1 MVIRLKSF
9 LGPRRPWYEIPL
21 RKPIDGRT
29 TGTTGR
35 HDDYPETVMDIAHRH
50 ADIFDRHPSGRH
62 SVGDRRSG
70 TRLRAGHVVEH
81 GRGPGRKQRKRR
93 ERAENFM
100 SGTVCA
106 KIELLCSNRS
116 GTPSYLFVFAV
127 FQVDSHLA
135 CVNCVRWSNSGKYL
149 ASGGD
154 DKIIMIWSLTKYPN
168 SGNIVFG
175 TKNIV
180 NIETWKCMFT
190 LRSHS
195 GDILDLA
202 WSPRDTYLASC
213 SVDNSIIIWD
223 AQKFPTVH
231 KVLSGHTG
239 LVKGVSWDPIGKYL
253 SSQSDDKSLRIWRTS
268 DWQTDTIVTTPFKDC
283 GGNTAVLRHSWS
295 PDGQYL
301 ISAHAMNNTGPV
313 AKVIERDGWTYE
325 KDYVGHRKAINCVRF
340 SSSIMER
347 KVGKKTHQMCLC
359 AVGSRDSN
367 VSVWLTG
374 LKRPVVVLESLFQG
388 PVLDLSWSK
397 NGLNLYACSFD
408 GSIAILIFDQKDIGK
423 ALSDQEKNA
432 IYEKIYGISP
442 LERHNN
448 TLLIENPAIL
458 KMNGVQQTEVK
469 NVDPKNEV
477 KHPPKNVNKPIL
489 PILKKQ
495 IETRTSDG
503 RRRITPIFIPPTPD
517 NAEEINVLPFSSSS
531 ESKSQVVVERVDSV
545 IEPNISNSCSNFSQE
560 SQTPTIIDSTVPRST
575 PSSVL
580 QISPNKVESKKKT
593 EPVALVSNLFSTK
606 KIKFNPVED
615 EHSTDIRP
623 NIDQTTLQKRRFT
636 ISDQGADKVVVEND
650 QCNSINGPISK
661 IKVYKNSLLA
671 WEKVFGSNIIKYCAN
686 KTLSLIIVALN
697 NCTIHV
703 LEAKNG
709 LLTCPPYVLSSPVT
723 SISSNNHYLLGMTQ
737 NSLSVWNIHKQEC
750 VLHEEKLNTL
760 VCSNKNKPV
769 NVQKCMLTENGTTI
783 ITLTT
788 GKSYMF
794 SISAKCWMM
803 IGDSGDAIY
812 SNSAQKNKH
821 IGLNKNSAKYPLS
834 VMQAYSSKYKSNLDF
849 KDSEGISALCSKAF
863 LEQQMSAALAL
874 ESDKEYKYWLMAYV
888 SFLTDRE
895 DCESLRFLCQDLLGV
910 SHSYSSHNKV
920 VTILGMSKHE
930 LLKEVLV
937 IVAGSRSTQRLFTE
951 FHDQLQQMSQ
961 L

>member
-1 MVIRLKSF
+1 M
-9 LGPRRPWYEIPL
+9 
-21 RKPIDGRT
+21 
-29 TGTTGR
+29 
-35 HDDYPETVMDIAHRH
+35 
-50 ADIFDRHPSGRH
+50 
-62 SVGDRRSG
+62 
-70 TRLRAGHVVEH
+70 
-81 GRGPGRKQRKRR
+81 
-93 ERAENFM
+93 
-100 SGTVCA
+100 
-106 KIELLCSNRS
+106 
-116 GTPSYLFVFAV
+116 
-127 FQVDSHLA
+127 DSHLA

-202 WSPRDTYLASC
+202 WSPRDSYLASC
-213 SVDNSIIIWD
+213 SVDNTIIIWN

-239 LVKGVSWDPIGKYL
+239 LVKGVSWDPVGKYL

-301 ISAHAMNNTGPV
+301 VSAHAMNNTGPV

-340 SSSIMER
+340 SNSMIER
-347 KVGKKTHQMCLC
+347 KISKKTHYMSLC

-367 VSVWLTG
+367 VSVWITA
-374 LKRPVVVLESLFQG
+374 LKRPVVVLENLFQG

-408 GSIAILIFDQKDIGK
+408 GSIAILIFDEKDIGK
-423 ALSDQEKNA
+423 ALSDQEKNT
-432 IYEKIYGISP
+432 IYKKLYGISP
-442 LERHNN
+442 LERQN

-458 KMNGVQQTEVK
+458 KMNGAQPFKVQKVENQKYVK
-469 NVDPKNEV
+469 QPTKNLT
-477 KHPPKNVNKPIL
+477 KPVP

-517 NAEEINVLPFSSSS
+517 NAEEMNVLPFSSSC
-531 ESKSQVVVERVDSV
+531 ESKSQVVVERVNDI

-560 SQTPTIIDSTVPRST
+560 SQNPTIIDSTIPRST
-575 PSSVL
+575 PSSVF
-580 QISPNKVESKKKT
+580 QTSPNKVESKKRP
-593 EPVALVSNLFSTK
+593 EPVSLISNLFSTK
-606 KIKFNPVED
+606 KIKFNNIED
-615 EHSTDIRP
+615 DELSTDVKHHFSQSTP
-623 NIDQTTLQKRRFT
+623 QKRKFT
-636 ISDQGADKVVVEND
+636 ISNQYTDRVVVEND
-650 QCNSINGPISK
+650 TFNTINGPISK
-661 IKVYKNSLLA
+661 IKVYSNNVVA
-671 WEKVFGSNIIKYCAN
+671 WEKVFSSSVIKYCSN
-686 KTLSLIIVALN
+686 KSLSLIIVALS

-703 LEAKNG
+703 IGSKNG
-709 LLTCPPYVLSSPVT
+709 LLICPPYVLSSPVT
-723 SISSNNHYLLGMTQ
+723 SISSNNNYLLCMTQ
-737 NSLSVWNIHKQEC
+737 HSLSVWDIDKQEC
-750 VLHEEKLNTL
+750 ILHEEKLNTL
-760 VCSNKNKPV
+760 ICSNKNKPI
-769 NVQKCMLTENGTTI
+769 NVQKCMLTENGTSI

-794 SISAKCWMM
+794 SMRAKCWMM

-812 SNSAQKNKH
+812 SNSSQKNKH
-821 IGLNKNSAKYPLS
+821 IGLNKTSEKYPLS

-849 KDSEGISALCSKAF
+849 KDTGSGISELCSKAF

-888 SFLTDRE
+888 SFLTERE
-895 DCESLRFLCQDLLGV
+895 DSEQLRYLCQDLLGV
-910 SHSYSSHNKV
+910 SHGYSNHKKV
-920 VTILGMSKHE
+920 ETIIGMSKHE

-951 FHDQLQQMSQ
+951 FHDQLQQMSH
-961 L
+961 

>member
-1 MVIRLKSF
+1 MV
-9 LGPRRPWYEIPL
+9 W
-21 RKPIDGRT
+21 T
-29 TGTTGR
+29 
-35 HDDYPETVMDIAHRH
+35 
-50 ADIFDRHPSGRH
+50 
-62 SVGDRRSG
+62 
-70 TRLRAGHVVEH
+70 
-81 GRGPGRKQRKRR
+81 
-93 ERAENFM
+93 
-100 SGTVCA
+100 
-106 KIELLCSNRS
+106 
-116 GTPSYLFVFAV
+116 
-127 FQVDSHLA
+127 
-135 CVNCVRWSNSGKYL
+135 
-149 ASGGD
+149 
-154 DKIIMIWSLTKYPN
+154 LTKYPN

-213 SVDNSIIIWD
+213 SVDNTIIIWD
-223 AQKFPTVH
+223 AQKFPNVH

-268 DWQTDTIVTTPFKDC
+268 DWQTDMVVTAPFEEC

-301 ISAHAMNNTGPV
+301 VSAHAMNNTGPV
-313 AKVIERDGWTYE
+313 AKVIERDGWTYD

-340 SSSIMER
+340 SGSIMER
-347 KVGKKTHQMCLC
+347 KAGKKKHHMCLC

-408 GSIAILIFDQKDIGK
+408 GTIAILIFNQNDIGK
-423 ALSDQEKNA
+423 ALTDQEKNT
-432 IYEKIYGISP
+432 IYEKMYGVSL

-458 KMNGVQQTEVK
+458 KMNGAQPTSEVRK
-469 NVDPKNEV
+469 VDTTIEIKQPNKSVV
-477 KHPPKNVNKPIL
+477 KPSL
-489 PILKKQ
+489 PVLKKQ

-503 RRRITPIFIPPTPD
+503 RRRITPIFIPPTLD
-517 NAEEINVLPFSSSS
+517 NAEEINILPFSSSS
-531 ESKSQVVVERVDSV
+531 ESKSRVVVERVNNI

-560 SQTPTIIDSTVPRST
+560 SQTPTIIDSTIPKNT

-580 QISPNKVESKKKT
+580 QVSPNKVESKKRS
-593 EPVALVSNLFSTK
+593 EPVMLTSNMFSTK
-606 KIKFNPVED
+606 KIKFNVIED
-615 EHSTDIRP
+615 DHTVDDKP
-623 NIDQTTLQKRRFT
+623 NLIPTTVQSRKFI
-636 ISDQGADKVVVEND
+636 ISNQSSDRIVVEND
-650 QCNSINGPISK
+650 KCNTINGPISK
-661 IKVYKNSLLA
+661 IKVFSNNVII
-671 WEKVFGSNIIKYCAN
+671 WEKVFSSNVVKYCSN
-686 KTLSLIIVALN
+686 KTLSLVIVALS
-697 NCTIHV
+697 NCTV
-703 LEAKNG
+703 QLMESKNG
-709 LLTCPPYVLSSPVT
+709 LLKCPPYVLSSLVT
-723 SISSNNHYLLGMTQ
+723 SISSNSHYLLCITQ
-737 NSLSVWNIHKQEC
+737 YSFSVWNIYKQEC

-760 VCSNKNKPV
+760 ISSNKNKPV
-769 NVQKCMLTENGTTI
+769 NVQKCMLTENGTSI

-794 SISAKCWMM
+794 SLSAKCWMM
-803 IGDSGDAIY
+803 IGDSGDAVY
-812 SNSAQKNKH
+812 SYSSQKNKH
-821 IGLNKNSAKYPLS
+821 NGLKNNADYPLN
-834 VMQAYSSKYKSNLDF
+834 VMQAHSSKYKSNLDI
-849 KDSEGISALCSKAF
+849 KDTEGVSELCSKAF

-874 ESDKEYKYWLMAYV
+874 KSEKEYKYWLLAYV

-895 DCESLRFLCQDLLGV
+895 DSNRLRYLCQDLLGV
-910 SHSYSSHNKV
+910 SHSYSSNKQV
-920 VTILGMSKHE
+920 ETVLGMSKHE

-937 IVAGSRSTQRLFTE
+937 IVASSRNTQRIFTE
-951 FHDQLQQMSQ
+951 FHDQLQEMSE

>member
-1 MVIRLKSF
+1 
-9 LGPRRPWYEIPL
+9 
-21 RKPIDGRT
+21 
-29 TGTTGR
+29 
-35 HDDYPETVMDIAHRH
+35 
-50 ADIFDRHPSGRH
+50 
-62 SVGDRRSG
+62 
-70 TRLRAGHVVEH
+70 
-81 GRGPGRKQRKRR
+81 
-93 ERAENFM
+93 
-100 SGTVCA
+100 
-106 KIELLCSNRS
+106 
-116 GTPSYLFVFAV
+116 
-127 FQVDSHLA
+127 
-135 CVNCVRWSNSGKYL
+135 
-149 ASGGD
+149 
-154 DKIIMIWSLTKYPN
+154 MIWSLTKYPN

-180 NIETWKCMFT
+180 NIETWKCLFT
-190 LRSHS
+190 LRLHS

-202 WSPRDTYLASC
+202 WSPQDIYLATA
-213 SVDNSIIIWD
+213 SVDNSIIVWD
-223 AQKFPTVH
+223 AKKFPAAH

-239 LVKGVSWDPIGKYL
+239 LVKGVSWDPVGKYL

-268 DWQTDTIVTTPFKDC
+268 DWQTDIVVTTPFENC

-295 PDGQYL
+295 PDGQFL

-340 SSSIMER
+340 SSSIMKR
-347 KVGKKTHQMCLC
+347 DVGKKSHHMCLC
-359 AVGSRDSN
+359 AVGARDSN

-374 LKRPVVVLESLFQG
+374 LKRPIVVLESLFQG

-397 NGLNLYACSFD
+397 NGLTLYACSFD

-423 ALSDQEKNA
+423 TLTDREKDA
-432 IYEKIYGISP
+432 MYEKMYGISL

-448 TLLIENPAIL
+448 TVLIENPAIL
-458 KMNGVQQTEVK
+458 KMNGVSHNDIKKVDVK
-469 NVDPKNEV
+469 KEIKPTPKNLV
-477 KHPPKNVNKPIL
+477 KPSP

-503 RRRITPIFIPPTPD
+503 RRRITPIFIPPTSD
-517 NAEEINVLPFSSSS
+517 NVEEVNVLPFSSSC
-531 ESKSQVVVERVDSV
+531 ETKSQVVVERVDDV

-560 SQTPTIIDSTVPRST
+560 SQTIIDSVTPRSI

-580 QISPNKVESKKKT
+580 QTSPNKIDSKKKQ
-593 EPVALVSNLFSTK
+593 EPVELVSNLFYTK
-606 KIKFNPVED
+606 KIKFNTVDD
-615 EHSTDIRP
+615 EVSTEARP
-623 NIDQTTLQKRRFT
+623 NISQNNIQKRRFIIT
-636 ISDQGADKVVVEND
+636 DQGIDRVVVEND
-650 QCNSINGPISK
+650 KCNTINGPISK
-661 IKVYKNSLLA
+661 IKFFNNNSVV
-671 WEKVFGSNIIKYCAN
+671 WEKVFSSSVIKYCVN
-686 KTLSLIIVALN
+686 KPLSLIIVALN
-697 NCTIHV
+697 NCTIHI
-703 LEAKNG
+703 LETKNG
-709 LLTCPPYVLSSPVT
+709 SLICPPYVLSSPVT
-723 SISSNNHYLLGMTQ
+723 SISSNNHYLLCMTQ

-769 NVQKCMLTENGTTI
+769 SVQKCMLTENGTSI

-803 IGDSGDAIY
+803 IGDSGDAVY
-812 SNSAQKNKH
+812 SNSSQKNKH
-821 IGLNKNSAKYPLS
+821 NGLIKSSNKYPLS
-834 VMQAYSSKYKSNLDF
+834 VMQAYSSKYKSHMDF
-849 KDSEGISALCSKAF
+849 NDTEGINELCSKAF

-888 SFLTDRE
+888 SFLTERE
-895 DCESLRFLCQDLLGV
+895 DSESLRYLCQDLLGV
-910 SHSYSSHNKV
+910 SHGYSSHKKV
-920 VTILGMSKHE
+920 NMVLGMSKHE

-951 FHDQLQQMSQ
+951 FHDQLQQMSH

>member
-1 MVIRLKSF
+1 V
-9 LGPRRPWYEIPL
+9 
-21 RKPIDGRT
+21 
-29 TGTTGR
+29 
-35 HDDYPETVMDIAHRH
+35 
-50 ADIFDRHPSGRH
+50 
-62 SVGDRRSG
+62 
-70 TRLRAGHVVEH
+70 
-81 GRGPGRKQRKRR
+81 QQ
-93 ERAENFM
+93 
-100 SGTVCA
+100 
-106 KIELLCSNRS
+106 
-116 GTPSYLFVFAV
+116 

-154 DKIIMIWSLTKYPN
+154 DKVVMVWTLTKYPN

-175 TKNIV
+175 TKNVV
-180 NIETWKCMFT
+180 NIETWKCIFT

-213 SVDNSIIIWD
+213 SVDNTIIIWD

-268 DWQTDTIVTTPFKDC
+268 DWQTDTIVTAPFKEC

-301 ISAHAMNNTGPV
+301 VSAHAMNNTGPV
-313 AKVIERDGWTYE
+313 AKVIERDGWKCD

-340 SSSIMER
+340 SCSIMLR
-347 KVGKKTHQMCLC
+347 KIGKKKQNTCLC

-367 VSVWLTG
+367 ISVWLTS
-374 LKRPVVVLESLFQG
+374 LKRPIVVLENLFQG

-397 NGLNLYACSFD
+397 NGLNMYACSFD
-408 GSIAILIFDQKDIGK
+408 GTISILMFDQNDIGK
-423 ALSDQEKNA
+423 ALSDQEKNS
-432 IYEKIYGISP
+432 ICEKMYGVSL

-458 KMNGVQQTEVK
+458 KMNGVQPPVEVK
-469 NVDPKNEV
+469 NVDSTKEI
-477 KHPPKNVNKPIL
+477 KQLTKNVVKPSL
-489 PILKKQ
+489 PVLKKQ

-503 RRRITPIFIPPTPD
+503 RRRITPIFIPPTSD

-531 ESKSQVVVERVDSV
+531 ESKSRVVVERVNDI

-560 SQTPTIIDSTVPRST
+560 SQTPTIIDSTIPKNV

-580 QISPNKVESKKKT
+580 QVSPNKGESKKKAD
-593 EPVALVSNLFSTK
+593 PVTASSSLFLTK
-606 KIKFNPVED
+606 KMKSNPVED
-615 EHSTDIRP
+615 NLTTDVKSSFVPTTVQTQKFKVLDHS
-623 NIDQTTLQKRRFT
+623 
-636 ISDQGADKVVVEND
+636 SDRIVVENNK
-650 QCNSINGPISK
+650 CNTANGPISK
-661 IKVYKNSLLA
+661 IKVYSNNVIS
-671 WEKVFGSNIIKYCAN
+671 WEKVFSSNVLKYCSN
-686 KTLSLIIVALN
+686 KTLSLIIVGLS

-703 LEAKNG
+703 MESKNG
-709 LLTCPPYVLSSPVT
+709 LPICPPYVLSSPIK
-723 SISSNNHYLLGMTQ
+723 SISSNNHFLLCLMQ
-737 NSLSVWNIHKQEC
+737 NSFSVWNIHKQEC

-769 NVQKCMLTENGTTI
+769 VVKKCMLTENGTLI

-788 GKSYMF
+788 GNSYMY

-803 IGDSGDAIY
+803 IGDSGDAVY
-812 SNSAQKNKH
+812 SYSSQKNKH
-821 IGLNKNSAKYPLS
+821 ISLKSNSDHPLN
-834 VMQAYSSKYKSNLDF
+834 VMQVYSSKYESNLGV
-849 KDSEGISALCSKAF
+849 KDTEGISELCSKTF

-874 ESDKEYKYWLMAYV
+874 ESDKEYKYWLLAYV

-895 DCESLRFLCQDLLGV
+895 DSVRLRYLCQDLLGV
-910 SHSYSSHNKV
+910 SHGFSNHKKIE
-920 VTILGMSKHE
+920 TILGMSKHE

-937 IVAGSRSTQRLFTE
+937 IVAGSRSTQRVFTE
-951 FHDQLQQMSQ
+951 FHDQLKEMSE

>member
-1 MVIRLKSF
+1 M
-9 LGPRRPWYEIPL
+9 
-21 RKPIDGRT
+21 
-29 TGTTGR
+29 
-35 HDDYPETVMDIAHRH
+35 
-50 ADIFDRHPSGRH
+50 
-62 SVGDRRSG
+62 
-70 TRLRAGHVVEH
+70 
-81 GRGPGRKQRKRR
+81 
-93 ERAENFM
+93 
-100 SGTVCA
+100 
-106 KIELLCSNRS
+106 
-116 GTPSYLFVFAV
+116 
-127 FQVDSHLA
+127 DSHLA

-149 ASGGD
+149 ASAGD

-175 TKNIV
+175 TKNVV

-213 SVDNSIIIWD
+213 SVDNTIIIWD

-283 GGNTAVLRHSWS
+283 GGSTAVLRHSWS

-301 ISAHAMNNTGPV
+301 VSAHAMNNTGPV
-313 AKVIERDGWTYE
+313 AKVIERDGWTYD

-347 KVGKKTHQMCLC
+347 KVGKKTNHMCLC

-374 LKRPVVVLESLFQG
+374 LTRPVVVLEHLFQG

-408 GSIAILIFDQKDIGK
+408 GSIAILIFDQDDIGK
-423 ALSDQEKNA
+423 ALTDQEKNT
-432 IYEKIYGISP
+432 IYQKMYGISP

-458 KMNGVQQTEVK
+458 KMNGSQPSEVQKVNSKTELKQPTK
-469 NVDPKNEV
+469 NLI
-477 KHPPKNVNKPIL
+477 KPI
-489 PILKKQ
+489 PPVVKKQ

-503 RRRITPIFIPPTPD
+503 RRRITPIFIPSTPD
-517 NAEEINVLPFSSSS
+517 NAEEINVLPFSSSC
-531 ESKSQVVVERVDSV
+531 ESKSQVVVERVNNI

-560 SQTPTIIDSTVPRST
+560 SQNPTIIDSTIPKSIPT
-575 PSSVL
+575 SVL
-580 QISPNKVESKKKT
+580 QISPNKGESKKKP
-593 EPVALVSNLFSTK
+593 EPITLTSNMFSTK
-606 KIKFNPVED
+606 KIAFNRVED
-615 EHSTDIRP
+615 DVISSDAKPTVAPITV
-623 NIDQTTLQKRRFT
+623 QTRRFNIT
-636 ISDQGADKVVVEND
+636 DQNTDRVIVEND
-650 QCNSINGPISK
+650 KCSTISGPISK
-661 IKVYKNSLLA
+661 LKVYSNNKIA
-671 WEKVFGSNIIKYCAN
+671 WEQVFSSNVIKYCSN
-686 KTLSLIIVALN
+686 KTLSLIIVALG
-697 NCTIHV
+697 NCTVHIMD
-703 LEAKNG
+703 LKNG
-709 LLTCPPYVLSSPVT
+709 SLLSPPYVLSSPVT
-723 SISSNNHYLLGMTQ
+723 SISCNNQYLLCMTQ
-737 NSLSVWNIHKQEC
+737 YSLSVWNIQKHEC
-750 VLHEEKLNTL
+750 ILHEVKLNTL
-760 VCSNKNKPV
+760 ICSNKNKPV
-769 NVQKCMLTENGTTI
+769 NVQKCMLTENGTSV

-812 SNSAQKNKH
+812 SNSSQKNKH
-821 IGLNKNSAKYPLS
+821 NGLSNSSTKYPLS
-834 VMQAYSSKYKSNLDF
+834 VMQAHTSKYKSNLDF
-849 KDSEGISALCSKAF
+849 KNTDGISELCSKAF

-888 SFLTDRE
+888 SYLTERE
-895 DCESLRFLCQDLLGV
+895 DSDRLRYLCQDLLGV
-910 SHSYSSHNKV
+910 SHGYSSNKKTPTV
-920 VTILGMSKHE
+920 LGMSKHE

-937 IVAGSRSTQRLFTE
+937 IVAGSRNTQRLFTE
-951 FHDQLQQMSQ
+951 FHEQLQQISD

>member
-1 MVIRLKSF
+1 MV
-9 LGPRRPWYEIPL
+9 
-21 RKPIDGRT
+21 
-29 TGTTGR
+29 
-35 HDDYPETVMDIAHRH
+35 
-50 ADIFDRHPSGRH
+50 
-62 SVGDRRSG
+62 
-70 TRLRAGHVVEH
+70 
-81 GRGPGRKQRKRR
+81 
-93 ERAENFM
+93 
-100 SGTVCA
+100 
-106 KIELLCSNRS
+106 
-116 GTPSYLFVFAV
+116 
-127 FQVDSHLA
+127 
-135 CVNCVRWSNSGKYL
+135 
-149 ASGGD
+149 
-154 DKIIMIWSLTKYPN
+154 WSLTKYPN

-202 WSPRDTYLASC
+202 WSPGDSYLASC
-213 SVDNSIIIWD
+213 SVDNSIIIWN
-223 AQKFPTVH
+223 AQKFPTIH

-268 DWQTDTIVTTPFKDC
+268 DWQTDTIVTTPFKEC

-301 ISAHAMNNTGPV
+301 VSAHAMNNTGPV

-340 SSSIMER
+340 STSIMER
-347 KVGKKTHQMCLC
+347 KVGKKTHHMCLC

-374 LKRPVVVLESLFQG
+374 LTRPVVVLESLFQG
-388 PVLDLSWSK
+388 PVLDISWSK

-423 ALSDQEKNA
+423 ALTDQEKNT
-432 IYEKIYGISP
+432 IYEKIYGISL
-442 LERHNN
+442 LERHSN

-458 KMNGVQQTEVK
+458 KMNGIGTQSNVK
-469 NVDPKNEV
+469 KSNTKKET
-477 KHPPKNVNKPIL
+477 KQPPKSLTKPSP

-517 NAEEINVLPFSSSS
+517 NAEEMNVLPFSSSS
-531 ESKSQVVVERVDSV
+531 ENKSQVIVERVNDI

-560 SQTPTIIDSTVPRST
+560 SQTPLIIDSTIRRST
-575 PSSVL
+575 PTSVL
-580 QISPNKVESKKKT
+580 QISPNKVESKKRP
-593 EPVALVSNLFSTK
+593 EPVELIPNLFSTK
-606 KIKFNPVED
+606 KIKFNNVEED
-615 EHSTDIRP
+615 DLSTDVKP
-623 NIDQTTLQKRRFT
+623 NYLHNTSQNRRFV
-636 ISDQGADKVVVEND
+636 ISNFSVDQSTDKVVVENEK
-650 QCNSINGPISK
+650 CNTMNGPISK
-661 IKVYKNSLLA
+661 IKIYNNNMVV
-671 WEKVFGSNIIKYCAN
+671 WEKVFSSSVIKYCFN
-686 KTLSLIIVALN
+686 KTLSLIIVALK

-703 LEAKNG
+703 LKSKNG
-709 LLTCPPYVLSSPVT
+709 SIISPPFVLSSPVT
-723 SISSNNHYLLGMTQ
+723 SISSNNHYLLCMTQ
-737 NSLSVWNIHKQEC
+737 NSLSVWNIYKQEC

-760 VCSNKNKPV
+760 ICSNKNKPV
-769 NVQKCMLTENGTTI
+769 NVQKCMLTENGTSI

-812 SNSAQKNKH
+812 LNSSQKNKH
-821 IGLNKNSAKYPLS
+821 NGLNKTSAKYPLS
-834 VMQAYSSKYKSNLDF
+834 VMQAHSSKYKSNLDC
-849 KDSEGISALCSKAF
+849 KDTDGISELCSKSF

-874 ESDKEYKYWLMAYV
+874 ESDNEYKYWLLAYV
-888 SFLTDRE
+888 SFLTERE
-895 DCESLRFLCQDLLGV
+895 DCERLRFLCQDLLGV
-910 SHSYSSHNKV
+910 SHGYTSHRQIE
-920 VTILGMSKHE
+920 TIIGIPKHD

-937 IVAGSRSTQRLFTE
+937 IIAGSRNTQRLFTE
-951 FHDQLQQMSQ
+951 FHDQLQLISQ

>member
-1 MVIRLKSF
+1 M
-9 LGPRRPWYEIPL
+9 
-21 RKPIDGRT
+21 
-29 TGTTGR
+29 
-35 HDDYPETVMDIAHRH
+35 
-50 ADIFDRHPSGRH
+50 
-62 SVGDRRSG
+62 
-70 TRLRAGHVVEH
+70 
-81 GRGPGRKQRKRR
+81 
-93 ERAENFM
+93 
-100 SGTVCA
+100 
-106 KIELLCSNRS
+106 
-116 GTPSYLFVFAV
+116 
-127 FQVDSHLA
+127 A

-154 DKIIMIWSLTKYPN
+154 DKIIMVWSMTKYPN

-202 WSPRDTYLASC
+202 WSPQDLYLASC
-213 SVDNSIIIWD
+213 SVDNSIIIWN

-268 DWQTDTIVTTPFKDC
+268 DWQTDTIVTNPFKDC

-301 ISAHAMNNTGPV
+301 VSAHAMNNTGPV
-313 AKVIERDGWTYE
+313 AKVIERDGWTYD

-347 KVGKKTHQMCLC
+347 KVGKKSHHMCLC

-397 NGLNLYACSFD
+397 DGLNLYACSFD
-408 GSIAILIFDQKDIGK
+408 GSIAILIFDKKDIGK
-423 ALSDQEKNA
+423 ALNDREKNT
-432 IYEKIYGISP
+432 IYEKMYGISP

-458 KMNGVQQTEVK
+458 KMNGASAPKSETLK
-469 NVDPKNEV
+469 VDTVRETKQ
-477 KHPPKNVNKPIL
+477 PPKNLMKPS
-489 PILKKQ
+489 PPMLKKQ

-531 ESKSQVVVERVDSV
+531 ESKSQVVVERVNSV
-545 IEPNISNSCSNFSQE
+545 VEPNISNSCSNFSQE
-560 SQTPTIIDSTVPRST
+560 SQTPTIIDSTVPRNIPT
-575 PSSVL
+575 SVL
-580 QISPNKVESKKKT
+580 QISPNKGESKKKT
-593 EPVALVSNLFSTK
+593 EPVALISNLFSTK
-606 KIKFNPVED
+606 KIKFNNVE
-615 EHSTDIRP
+615 EEELSTDAKP
-623 NIDQTTLQKRRFT
+623 NFAPQSVPQKRRFT
-636 ISDQGADKVVVEND
+636 IADLTTDRIVVEND
-650 QCNSINGPISK
+650 KCSTINGTISK
-661 IKVYKNSLLA
+661 IKVYSNNIVV
-671 WEKVFGSNIIKYCAN
+671 WEKVFSSNVLKYCTN
-686 KTLSLIIVALN
+686 KTLSLLIVALS
-697 NCTIHV
+697 NCTINV
-703 LEAKNG
+703 IEYKNG
-709 LLTCPPYVLSSPVT
+709 SLICPPYVLSSPIT
-723 SISSNNHYLLGMTQ
+723 SISSNNHYLLCMTQ
-737 NSLSVWNIHKQEC
+737 NSLSVWNIFKLEC
-750 VLHEEKLNTL
+750 VLYEEKLNTL

-769 NVQKCMLTENGTTI
+769 NVQKCMLTENGTSV

-803 IGDSGDAIY
+803 IGDSGDAVY
-812 SNSAQKNKH
+812 SNSSQKNRH
-821 IGLNKNSAKYPLS
+821 NGLNKTSAKYPLS
-834 VMQAYSSKYKSNLDF
+834 VMQSYSSKYKSNLNF
-849 KDSEGISALCSKAF
+849 KDDEGISELCSKSF

-888 SFLTDRE
+888 SFLTERE
-895 DCESLRFLCQDLLGV
+895 DSDRLRYLCQELLGV
-910 SHSYSSHNKV
+910 SHGYSSHKKV
-920 VTILGMSKHE
+920 ETILGMSKHE

-951 FHDQLQQMSQ
+951 FHDQLQMSQ

>member
-1 MVIRLKSF
+1 M
-9 LGPRRPWYEIPL
+9 
-21 RKPIDGRT
+21 
-29 TGTTGR
+29 
-35 HDDYPETVMDIAHRH
+35 
-50 ADIFDRHPSGRH
+50 
-62 SVGDRRSG
+62 
-70 TRLRAGHVVEH
+70 
-81 GRGPGRKQRKRR
+81 
-93 ERAENFM
+93 
-100 SGTVCA
+100 
-106 KIELLCSNRS
+106 
-116 GTPSYLFVFAV
+116 
-127 FQVDSHLA
+127 A

-154 DKIIMIWSLTKYPN
+154 DKIIMVWSLTKYPN

-175 TKNIV
+175 SKNIV

-202 WSPRDTYLASC
+202 WSPQDTYLASC

-268 DWQTDTIVTTPFKDC
+268 DWQTETIVTTPFKNC

-301 ISAHAMNNTGPV
+301 VSAHAMNNTGPV
-313 AKVIERDGWTYE
+313 AKIIERDGWTYE
-325 KDYVGHRKAINCVRF
+325 KDYVGHRKGINCVRF
-340 SSSIMER
+340 SSSIMNR
-347 KVGKKTHQMCLC
+347 KVGKKTHPMCLC

-374 LKRPVVVLESLFQG
+374 LKRPVVVIENLFQG
-388 PVLDLSWSK
+388 PVLDVSWSK

-408 GSIAILIFDQKDIGK
+408 GTVAILIFDQKDIGK
-423 ALSDQEKNA
+423 TLTDQEKNKM
-432 IYEKIYGISP
+432 YEKMYGISP
-442 LERHNN
+442 LERQNN
-448 TLLIENPAIL
+448 NLLIENPEIL
-458 KMNGVQQTEVK
+458 KMNGKQQCDVKKVDSKEEIKKPSK
-469 NVDPKNEV
+469 NVI
-477 KHPPKNVNKPIL
+477 KPQP

-531 ESKSQVVVERVDSV
+531 ESKSQVVVERVNSIV
-545 IEPNISNSCSNFSQE
+545 EPNISNSCSNFSQE
-560 SQTPTIIDSTVPRST
+560 SQTPTIIDSTIPKST
-575 PSSVL
+575 PTSVL
-580 QISPNKVESKKKT
+580 QTSPNKVETKKKQ
-593 EPVALVSNLFSTK
+593 EPVALISNLFSTK
-606 KIKFNPVED
+606 KIKFNNVED
-615 EHSTDIRP
+615 DNEVSTDAKP
-623 NIDQTTLQKRRFT
+623 NFAPNTMQKRRFT
-636 ISDQGADKVVVEND
+636 ITNQCTDKVIVEND
-650 QCNSINGPISK
+650 KCSTINGPISK
-661 IKVYKNSLLA
+661 IKVYSNNTIA
-671 WEKVFGSNIIKYCAN
+671 WEKVFSSSVIKYCSN
-686 KTLSLIIVALN
+686 KTLSLIIVALS
-697 NCTIHV
+697 NCTVHV
-703 LEAKNG
+703 MGYKNG
-709 LLTCPPYVLSSPVT
+709 SLVCPPYVLSSPVT
-723 SISSNNHYLLGMTQ
+723 SISSNNHYLLCMTQ
-737 NSLSVWNIHKQEC
+737 NSLSVWNIYKQEC

-760 VCSNKNKPV
+760 ICSNKNKPV
-769 NVQKCMLTENGTTI
+769 NVQKCMLTENGTSI

-812 SNSAQKNKH
+812 SNSSQKNKH
-821 IGLNKNSAKYPLS
+821 NGLNTTSGKYPLS

-849 KDSEGISALCSKAF
+849 KDTDGISELCSKAF

-874 ESDKEYKYWLMAYV
+874 ESDKEYKYWLLAYV
-888 SFLTDRE
+888 SFLTERE
-895 DCESLRFLCQDLLGV
+895 DSDRLRYLCQDLLGV
-910 SHSYSSHNKV
+910 SHGYSSRKKDE
-920 VTILGMSKHE
+920 TILGMSKHE
-930 LLKEVLV
+930 LLREVLV

-951 FHDQLQQMSQ
+951 FHDQLQEMSQ